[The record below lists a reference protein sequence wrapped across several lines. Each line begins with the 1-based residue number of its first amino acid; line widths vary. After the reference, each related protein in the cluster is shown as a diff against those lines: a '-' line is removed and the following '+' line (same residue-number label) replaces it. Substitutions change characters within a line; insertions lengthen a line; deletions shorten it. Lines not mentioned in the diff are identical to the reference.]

1 MSEFTLAAFADEAGA
16 EVSEQIRALQENGIP
31 GIELRGVGEKNITD
45 LTCEEAKELKKQLD
59 DGGIRVWS
67 IGSPLGKISVGEAF
81 APHLDVFKHTL
92 ELAHILQTER
102 IRMFSF
108 FCPKG
113 EEQYCRDI
121 VFERLHQFCAAAQG
135 SGILL
140 CHENEKGI
148 YGDNADR
155 CLDIL
160 KNFPSIKGV
169 YDRQTSCSAGKI
181 PFVPGICWSRIFA
194 TCTSRMSVRTE
205 RWCLRAR
212 ETARSRSF

>member
-92 ELAHILQTER
+92 ELAHIL
-102 IRMFSF
+102 
-108 FCPKG
+108 
-113 EEQYCRDI
+113 
-121 VFERLHQFCAAAQG
+121 
-135 SGILL
+135 
-140 CHENEKGI
+140 
-148 YGDNADR
+148 
-155 CLDIL
+155 
-160 KNFPSIKGV
+160 
-169 YDRQTSCSAGKI
+169 
-181 PFVPGICWSRIFA
+181 
-194 TCTSRMSVRTE
+194 
-205 RWCLRAR
+205 
-212 ETARSRSF
+212 